1 MATYEEAGVN
11 IHLGDE
17 CSKIAYNAA
26 KETFSARAG
35 MIGQPVVM
43 EGGFA
48 GAMDFGEFYLVQND
62 DGIGTKMV
70 IARKMGKYDTMG
82 QDLLA
87 MVADDAICVGAEV
100 VSISNTIDIEKV
112 NRDVISQLVE
122 GLKNACI
129 EQKIVIPGGE
139 IAELGEMVNGYIW
152 NATAIGI
159 VEKEKIITGENIQ
172 VGDKLIGLASDM
184 LRSNGFTLVRHV
196 LKKAFGEEWYNEPY
210 GDGRTW
216 GEVVL
221 TPTLIYHNAVL
232 EMLGRYKK
240 PAKVEIKALA
250 HITGGGLPGN
260 VCRIFKGKNM
270 GADLGNLPE
279 VPAPFKKLQELG
291 NVSDEEAFK
300 TWNMGIGLV
309 MVSNEFEKIR
319 EIAEKHGI
327 KAYEIGEVVAKE
339 GVKIGKM
346 QF

>member
-35 MIGQPVVM
+35 MIGEPVVM
-43 EGGFA
+43 EGGFS
-48 GAMDFGEFYLVQND
+48 GAMDFGDFYLVQND
-62 DGIGTKMV
+62 DGIGTKMA
-70 IARKMGKYDTMG
+70 IATQMNKYDTMG

-87 MVADDAICVGAEV
+87 MVADDAICIGAEV
-100 VSISNTIDIEKV
+100 VSISNTIDVEKI
-112 NRDVISQLVE
+112 NRNVISQLVG
-122 GLKNACI
+122 GLKKACI

-139 IAELGEMVNGYIW
+139 IAELGDMVNGYIW

-159 VEKEKIITGENIQ
+159 VEKKKIITGEEIK

-196 LKKAFGEEWYNEPY
+196 LQNAFGEKWYNEPY
-210 GDGRTW
+210 EDDKTW

-221 TPTLIYHNAVL
+221 TPTRIYHNAVL
-232 EMLGRYKK
+232 EMIGRYKQ
-240 PAKVEIKALA
+240 PSKVNIKALA

-270 GADLGNLPE
+270 GANLQNLPE
-279 VPAPFKKLQELG
+279 IPPEFRKLQELG
-291 NVSDEEAFK
+291 NVSNEEAFK

-319 EIAEKHGI
+319 EIAERHDI
-327 KAYEIGEVVAKE
+327 KAYEIGEVVTQE